1 MYTSESLKIETNEG
15 AKFDICPSVFQV
27 NRVILLAQT
36 K

>member
-15 AKFDICPSVFQV
+15 AKFDIFPRVFQV
-27 NRVILLAQT
+27 NREIILAQT